1 VGVAATASR
10 EGIAYRTAS
19 ATEMGGEV
27 WKDIEFSMEGISQME
42 YILVGGKGNT
52 SHSRVAS
59 STHWFTGLLKAA

>member
-1 VGVAATASR
+1 
-10 EGIAYRTAS
+10 
-19 ATEMGGEV
+19 MGGEV